1 MVVEN
6 EIRNKQN
13 LNLFKGMTGKK
24 KVYKKSNTNGNQE
37 F

>member
-13 LNLFKGMTGKK
+13 LKRKDEGKK
-24 KVYKKSNTNGNQE
+24 CIKSNTNGNQE